1 MTGGQKCLPEY
12 NHKEHVM
19 RFEKRLSI
27 GLLTAGMALGW
38 AGTVQAEDK
47 PQADK
52 PGNERG
58 EGRGPGGR
66 EDRQPGPDKMIERMQ
81 GMFSDLNLSEEQK
94 TKMKGILEKAKA
106 DLVALGKPAEG
117 ADRREHGEK
126 ARAILQPVR
135 EQMMGVLDETQ
146 KEKLRE
152 KMKEAGPR
160 PGGEGGPGGRG
171 ERGGP
176 EGKRGGPRG
185 EARGP
190 GGPGGPGGPPE
201 PARMIERVKENVGKL
216 GLNDEQKKKAEAVLA
231 ETEKKLSA
239 LQTEAEKARAEM
251 HGKFREAMQSSR
263 SQLDA
268 ILTEEQKTKLKE
280 MMPPPRGPGEGR
292 PPEGRQPEGRQ
303 RPEGGPRPE
312 GDAKK

>member
-1 MTGGQKCLPEY
+1 
-12 NHKEHVM
+12 M
-19 RFEKRLSI
+19 RFEKTLGI
-27 GLLTAGMALGW
+27 GLLTAGLAVGW
-38 AGTVQAEDK
+38 ASTVRAEDK
-47 PQADK
+47 PPADQ
-52 PGNERG
+52 PRERG
-58 EGRGPGGR
+58 EGPGGQRGGPSGRERGPV
-66 EDRQPGPDKMIERMQ
+66 EPEKMVERMQ

-117 ADRREHGEK
+117 QDRREHGEK
-126 ARAILQPVR
+126 MRGIMEPLR

-152 KMKEAGPR
+152 KFRSAGGQR
-160 PGGEGGPGGRG
+160 PGAEGGPRG
-171 ERGGP
+171 RGGP
-176 EGKRGGPRG
+176 DGPGGPDGKRPPRERG

-201 PARMIERVKENVGKL
+201 PARMIERLKEQVGKL
-216 GLNDEQKKKAEAVLA
+216 QLNEEQKKKTDALLA

-251 HGKFREAMQSSR
+251 QGKFREAMQSNH
-263 SQLDA
+263 SQLEA

-280 MMPPPRGPGEGR
+280 MMPPPREPREGHKPGGAGS
-292 PPEGRQPEGRQ
+292 P
-303 RPEGGPRPE
+303 GGEP
-312 GDAKK
+312 KK